1 MSWLS
6 KKWDQLSGKNQ
17 KVSTKTIDAEYN
29 KAFSGARKTYGTL
42 EERGLDMM
50 DPNSQFNLG
59 QKERMEGSA
68 ADAAAMSSRMAG
80 RNAAMAGGSNAASLA
95 AQTSAG
101 ANQAQAGAIDSYNK
115 YLSGA
120 MSQGAGMASGA
131 ANNMAQMNQ
140 TQMNAISNQRL
151 ANAQIDSQATGLA
164 TNLLGKGIGMA
175 FGMPPMQRGGPI
187 NEGLIKSVLRDEMD
201 SKGKNITSSLGYSKG
216 FEADEDYNPDYH
228 EMWDYQEG
236 GPKKGKEI
244 MYTRSKDGEL
254 VKHPTQYY
262 GGLLSGIRNFGERLK
277 GPQRVD
283 ELPEG
288 WSPADMDKEGSE
300 LFQDGGYVESPYGNR
315 GGMLSQVAG
324 PDGTP
329 MNIKTR
335 IGGQYVG

>member
-29 KAFSGARKTYGTL
+29 KAFEGARDTYGTL
-42 EERGLDMM
+42 EQRGLDMM
-50 DPNSQFNLG
+50 DPNSAFNLE

-68 ADAAAMSSRMAG
+68 ADAAAMSARMAG
-80 RNAAMAGGSNAASLA
+80 RNAAMSGGSNAASLA
-95 AQTSAG
+95 AQSSAG
-101 ANQAQAGAIDSYNK
+101 ANQAQSGAIDSYNK

-131 ANNMAQMNQ
+131 ANNLAQMNQ
-140 TQMNAISNQRL
+140 TQMNAVSNQRL

-164 TNLLGKGIGMA
+164 TNLLGKGLSMVYPGLGMNE
-175 FGMPPMQRGGPI
+175 GGSV
-187 NEGLIKSVLRDEMD
+187 NEGLIKSVLKDEMID
-201 SKGKNITSSLGYSKG
+201 GGSKSSSLDYSKG
-216 FEADEDYNPDYH
+216 FEDGG
-228 EMWDYQEG
+228 EMWDYQEATG
-236 GPKKGKEI
+236 MKTGKDVV
-244 MYTRSKDGEL
+244 YTRGKDGQL
-254 VKHPTQYY
+254 IKHPTKHY
-262 GGLLSGIRNFGERLK
+262 GGLLSGIRNFGENLR

-288 WSPADMDKEGSE
+288 WSPADMDKEGSDMYM
-300 LFQDGGYVESPYGNR
+300 QDGGYVESRYGNS
-315 GGMLSQVAG
+315 GGMLSQVMG
-324 PDGTP
+324 PDGIP